1 MDDFIVSVVEAL
13 GYLGIA
19 LLMVLENVFPPIPS
33 EAIMGAGAL
42 AIERG
47 SMDFWSLLAAGT
59 AGTVLGNYAWYMVG
73 DRLGYERLGPFV
85 DRWGHLLT
93 LEWED
98 VERASEFFRK
108 HGHWVV
114 FFLRA
119 TPFMRT
125 MISLP
130 AGLAHMG
137 KMKFLLFTAAGSA
150 MWNAMLILGTQ
161 WLARTF
167 GEVDNI
173 VSWIIIA
180 TIVLAVGGYLWRYL
194 TWKPRARRARS
205 EEPPKP

>member
-1 MDDFIVSVVEAL
+1 MDNVIVTVVEQL
-13 GYLGIA
+13 GYFGIA

-33 EAIMGAGAL
+33 EAIMGAGGL
-42 AIERG
+42 AVHRG
-47 SMDFWSLLAAGT
+47 SMSFVPLLVSGTIGTLIGNWVWFWI
-59 AGTVLGNYAWYMVG
+59 GNKW
-73 DRLGYERLGPFV
+73 GYERLGPFI
-85 DRWGHLLT
+85 DRWGHWLT

-98 VERASEFFRK
+98 VEASTWFFRR

-137 KMKFLLFTAAGSA
+137 RVKFLVFTAAGA
-150 MWNAMLILGTQ
+150 AIWNAMLILGTQ
-161 WLARTF
+161 WLARRF
-167 GEVDNI
+167 GQFDDL

-180 TIVLAVGGYLWRYL
+180 TIVLAVGGYAVRWF
-194 TWKPRARRARS
+194 TWKPRAKR
-205 EEPPKP
+205 